1 MTWAG
6 QLSSTF
12 YELVGW
18 RLSCES
24 GREVTDGSITVQG
37 DPWLAAAPGT
47 GQGTCPP

>member
-24 GREVTDGSITVQG
+24 GREVTDGSVTVQG

-47 GQGTCPP
+47 GQETCPP